1 MEENLFK
8 GQLNTSQVLSKTPG
22 KADLLSAV
30 MSSILRIHMGS
41 HASWEKKKKK
51 NMHEEFGKLTPIA
64 CKDMKAPQK

>member
-22 KADLLSAV
+22 KADLLSGV

-41 HASWEKKKKK
+41 HASWEKKEKK
-51 NMHEEFGKLTPIA
+51 MH
-64 CKDMKAPQK
+64 